1 MLLSFHRLFMI
12 YQLYNIIEI
21 LVFRTVQGL
30 KYISEK
36 VDDASPF
43 GHVGDFAKSERYV
56 NADALKLN
64 PNIRLVVGHS
74 LGGSVALE
82 LQKHYP
88 SLLSRTYGA
97 PVLDLKGMIPNY
109 YNSHVER

>member
-1 MLLSFHRLFMI
+1 MGLSKVPSL
-12 YQLYNIIEI
+12 N
-21 LVFRTVQGL
+21 
-30 KYISEK
+30 YISEK
-36 VDDASPF
+36 VDDALPF
-43 GHVGDFAKSERYV
+43 GHVGDLTKSERYI
-56 NADALKLN
+56 NAEKVLKTH
-64 PNIRLVVGHS
+64 PHIRLVVGHS